1 MNKLK
6 VEDRPRLPAATVSR
20 AVQTLYGL
28 DGMLQPLPAEWD
40 QNFRLDAGDAGRFVV
55 KIANRGIPA
64 AILDFQNAA
73 MTRIAEDGST
83 ARCPR
88 VVGNLSGAS
97 VSMVAAPDGGE
108 FRLRLL
114 TYLPGRPMAQLR
126 PLDRASLD
134 RLGNALGDVDRCLAD
149 FIHPAMDRELSW
161 DLRRA
166 AWISA
171 HIGAI
176 ADPRNRAMV
185 EQILLQY
192 CGRVVPALDQLP
204 MSVIHNDAN
213 DENVLLAAGPDGGQ
227 QVAGLLD
234 FGDMVRS
241 HTVNELAIA
250 CAYAI
255 LGAADPLAVIAAL
268 AAGYHR
274 ARPLR
279 DDEMEVLF
287 PLICTRLCVSV
298 TTSAIAAREDP
309 DNSHRQ
315 ITDRDAWEMLAR
327 LFSNDWREAEIAVR
341 TACGAGPGRAPAEA
355 ASPGRPVAGDLLA
368 ERRRRL
374 GPSLSL
380 AYDTPLEI
388 ARGRGQYLFDPAG
401 RAYLDCVNNVCHV
414 GHSHPAVV
422 RAIARQAS
430 LLNTNTRYLH
440 PLVVEYAR
448 RLTSTL
454 PEPLEVCFFVNSGS
468 EANELAVRLARSHTG
483 HRDVV
488 VLEDGYHGHTSTLID
503 LSPYKCEGPGGGGLA
518 PWAHKVSSPDP
529 YRGAHRGDGAGIA
542 YADEVGA
549 LCERLRQ
556 ENRPPALFLCEPLL
570 GCGGQIVPPE
580 GYLREA
586 FARVHA
592 AGGVCVA
599 DEVQVGMG
607 RVGSHWWAF
616 QAQDAVP
623 DIVTIGKPIGN
634 GHPLGAVVTT
644 RAIAQSFANGMEF
657 FSTFGGNPVSAAAGL
672 AVLDVI
678 EQEGLRERAGR
689 VGGYLRQGFERL
701 AARHAQIG
709 DVRGLGMFIGVELVR
724 DRETREPATPE
735 TRALVETLRN
745 EGILLSAEG
754 PHHNVLKIK
763 PPLPFGETDADL
775 LLAAVDRALGHHQT
789 EIVP

>member
-1 MNKLK
+1 MKLR
-6 VEDRPRLPAATVSR
+6 VEDRPRLPAETVSR
-20 AVQTLYGL
+20 AVRSLYGL

-64 AILDFQNAA
+64 DVLDFQNAA
-73 MTRIAEDGST
+73 MTRIVERGS
-83 ARCPR
+83 AACCPR
-88 VVGNLSGAS
+88 VVKDLSGAS
-97 VSMVAAPDGGE
+97 IATVPSPDGAV

-126 PLDRASLD
+126 PLDDTTLD
-134 RLGNALGDVDRCLAD
+134 RLGHALGELDRSLAD
-149 FIHPAMDRELSW
+149 FSHPAMDRELSW

-166 AWISA
+166 TWISA

-176 ADPRNRAMV
+176 TDPRRRAMI
-185 EQILLQY
+185 ERILLQY
-192 CGRVVPALDQLP
+192 RGRVVPTLAHLP

-213 DENVLLAAGPDGGQ
+213 DENILLAAGPDGEHH
-227 QVAGLLD
+227 VAGLLD

-241 HTVNELAIA
+241 HTVNEPAIA
-250 CAYAI
+250 CAYVI
-255 LGAADPLAVIAAL
+255 LGSAGPLAAIAAL

-274 ARPLR
+274 ARPLS
-279 DDEMEVLF
+279 DEEIEVLF
-287 PLICTRLCVSV
+287 PLACMRLCVSV

-309 DNSHRQ
+309 DNAHRQ
-315 ITDRDAWEMLAR
+315 ITDRQAWEMLEC
-327 LFSNDWREAEIAVR
+327 LSTIDWREAEQAVR
-341 TACGAGPGRAPAEA
+341 RSCGLEPRATPPGLEPQAVPD
-355 ASPGRPVAGDLLA
+355 DLLA

-380 AYDTPLEI
+380 AYERPLAI
-388 ARGRGQYLFDPAG
+388 VRGRDQYLFDPAG

-422 RAIARQAS
+422 QAIARQAAI
-430 LLNTNTRYLH
+430 LNTNTRYLH
-440 PLVVEYAR
+440 PLIVEYAR

-468 EANELAVRLARSHTG
+468 EANELAVRLARAHTG
-483 HRDVV
+483 YRDAIVQ
-488 VLEDGYHGHTSTLID
+488 EGGYHGHTSTLID
-503 LSPYKCEGPGGGGLA
+503 LSPYKCEGPGGSGLA
-518 PWAHKVSSPDP
+518 DWVHKVASPDP
-529 YRGAHRGDGAGIA
+529 YRGPHRGEDAGIA
-542 YADEVGA
+542 YANEVGA

-556 ENRPPALFLCEPLL
+556 ENRPAAMFLCEPLL
-570 GCGGQIVPPE
+570 GCGGQIVPPP

-586 FARVHA
+586 FARVRA
-592 AGGVCVA
+592 AGGLCVA

-607 RVGSHWWAF
+607 RVGTHWWAF

-644 RAIAQSFANGMEF
+644 AAIARSFANGMEF

-678 EQEGLRERAGR
+678 EKEGLREQSARVGRYLQQGFRELAGR
-689 VGGYLRQGFERL
+689 
-701 AARHAQIG
+701 HPIIG

-724 DRETREPATPE
+724 DRAGREPATTE
-735 TRALVETLRN
+735 TAQLIERLRD

-763 PPLPFGETDADL
+763 PPLPFGEPDADL
-775 LLAAVDRALGHHQT
+775 LLAAIDRALS
-789 EIVP
+789 